1 MVPVKSKMKVPS
13 VKYKTIIALPIK
25 NIQLWIPGTY
35 IICTFHGIAI
45 QKMDKTSIGTQVGM
59 QNKMSI
65 A

>member
-25 NIQLWIPGTY
+25 IIQLWIPGTY

-45 QKMDKTSIGTQVGM
+45 QKMDKTSIGT
-59 QNKMSI
+59 
-65 A
+65 